1 MVIKV
6 LLFDVNET
14 LLDLSPLHSSINE
27 FLGKPDA
34 SQLWFTRLLQYSLV
48 MTVSQRYAPF
58 NEIAAATLKMLTKS
72 FGKDARDED
81 IKAALSTMSVL
92 SPYPEVPDALA
103 RLKEKGYRLVALTNS
118 SQTSLKNQL
127 EHAGISDFF
136 EKQLSVDT
144 IQKYKPHKEIYQWAA
159 KAMDEEVQHCMLI
172 AAHGWDVAGAKWAGM
187 QTAFIRRAG
196 QQLFTLADE
205 PDLQLTDMTGLANA
219 L

>member
-14 LLDLSPLHSSINE
+14 LLDLSPLHSKINV
-27 FLGKPDA
+27 FLGKPGT
-34 SQLWFTRLLQYSLV
+34 SQLWFTQMLQYSLV
-48 MTVSQRYAPF
+48 MTVSQKYAPLS
-58 NEIAAATLKMLTKS
+58 EIAASTLKMLVQS
-72 FGKDARDED
+72 LGIQARDEE
-81 IKAALSTMSVL
+81 IRGVL
-92 SPYPEVPDALA
+92 SAMSELIPHPEVVKALA
-103 RLKEKGYRLVALTNS
+103 QLRKKGYRLAALSNS
-118 SQTSLKNQL
+118 SQISLKSQL
-127 EHAGISDFF
+127 EHAGLSDFF

-144 IQKYKPHKEIYQWAA
+144 IQKYKPHTEIYQWAA
-159 KAMDEEVQHCMLI
+159 MAMNEEVQHCMLI

-205 PDLQLTDMTGLANA
+205 PDLQLTDLTGLANA